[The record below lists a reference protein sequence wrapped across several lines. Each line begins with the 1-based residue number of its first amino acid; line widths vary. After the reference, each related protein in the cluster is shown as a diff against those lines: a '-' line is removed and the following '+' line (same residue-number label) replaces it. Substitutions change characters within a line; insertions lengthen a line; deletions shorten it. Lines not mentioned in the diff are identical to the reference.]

1 MKSKQP
7 LATRLV
13 IAFVLMTVIVGGVFS
28 LGIVAVV
35 HSIEERLVSEEL
47 QRQLETVVAQDLPN
61 GRAPRLDSA
70 TQFYA
75 LGSEQYPVPKQV
87 RKQPTGFS
95 ELVLNEDEAYYIYSQ
110 EIDGQRYFLQQEQN
124 EFEERERILFRV
136 VLGGFLLSV
145 MAAWL
150 LGLIMARKV
159 ISPVERLARQVLHR
173 DQLNLLAPSLA
184 PDYADDEIGQLALA
198 FDSTLGKLR
207 MALEREKLFTSDVS
221 HELRTPL
228 MVISTSCELLREQD
242 LPPAQAKQIE
252 RIQRASSEMQGLVQT
267 FLQLARN
274 KSNPSATKTATLQQ
288 VSHELYEHWESSFQ
302 RKGLNLQ
309 RLEQGVSAHIFDDT
323 LLRTVMSNLL
333 RNALH
338 YTEQGTVQ
346 LIVRADGFSV
356 ADSGDGIPSE
366 QRDTLFEPF
375 VRGPKAR
382 GEGLGLGL
390 SLVKR
395 ICESQGWQI
404 EIKESELG
412 GAEFRVHFHYS
423 T

>member
-1 MKSKQP
+1 MESKQP

-13 IAFVLMTVIVGGVFS
+13 IAFVLMTVIVGGLFS

-47 QRQLETVVAQDLPN
+47 QRQLETVVTQDLPN
-61 GRAPRLDSA
+61 QRTPRLDSA

-75 LGSEQYPVPKQV
+75 LNSEQYPVPK
-87 RKQPTGFS
+87 RLLKQPVGFS
-95 ELVLNEDEAYYIYSQ
+95 ELVLDDDEAYYIYAQ
-110 EIDGQRYFLQQEQN
+110 EIDGQRYFLQQEQH
-124 EFEERERILFRV
+124 EFEARERVLFRV
-136 VLGGFLLSV
+136 VLAGFLLSV
-145 MAAWL
+145 IAAWL
-150 LGLIMARKV
+150 LGAMMARKV
-159 ISPVERLARQVLHR
+159 ISPVKRLARQVLHR

-184 PDYADDEIGQLALA
+184 PDYADDEIGQLASA

-228 MVISTSCELLREQD
+228 MVISTSCELLNEQS
-242 LPPAQAKQIE
+242 LSLVQSKQVD
-252 RIQRASSEMQGLVQT
+252 RIQRACSEMQDLVQT

-274 KSNPSATKTATLQQ
+274 KSNKTTAKNASLRSI
-288 VSHELYEHWESSFQ
+288 SHDLVEAWEPSFQ
-302 RKGLNLQ
+302 RKGLSFNCVD
-309 RLEQGVSAHIFDDT
+309 QGASTQMFDAM

-338 YTEQGTVQ
+338 YTEQGEVL
-346 LIVRADGFSV
+346 LILNEGGFSV
-356 ADSGDGIPSE
+356 ADSGDGIPADQHE
-366 QRDTLFEPF
+366 ILFEPF

-395 ICESQGWQI
+395 ICESQGWRI
-404 EIKESELG
+404 EIKESEQH
-412 GAEFRVHFHYS
+412 GAEFRVCFDAKD
-423 T
+423 